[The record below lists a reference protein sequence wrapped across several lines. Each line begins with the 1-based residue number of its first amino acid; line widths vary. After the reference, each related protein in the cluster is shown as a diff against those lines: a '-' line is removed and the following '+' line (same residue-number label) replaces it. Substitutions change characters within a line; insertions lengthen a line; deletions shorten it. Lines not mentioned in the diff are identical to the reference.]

1 MAQRAGEPTEVGRP
15 SEDMVGRWNRTFS
28 AAAEHFDDEPVSF
41 FARFG
46 AELVARCG
54 AAPGDRV
61 LDVGCGTGHAALAA
75 AEVVGRRGRV
85 VGADLAAPLLD
96 VARAKASARGVEHV
110 EFVEG
115 DFRALGF
122 PDGAFDVVLC
132 SFAIFL
138 VPDMPGALAELW
150 RMVAP
155 GGRLGVTSW
164 GPELFQPAGSMW
176 WEALKG
182 ELAAADVPTG
192 PSPRAQWESP
202 EQAVRLFAAG
212 GIDAPITSEYVAGVH
227 RIRNGDEWW
236 TIVMGTGL
244 RDLVDRLE
252 PAAVDRVRVACA
264 AAIDDADI
272 HDLTSDVIYTVATKP
287 A

>member
-1 MAQRAGEPTEVGRP
+1 MNQRP
-15 SEDMVGRWNRTFS
+15 SEEMVGRWNAAFN
-28 AAAEHFDDEPVSF
+28 AAASHFDEAPVSF

-54 AAPGDRV
+54 VAPGERV

-75 AEVVGRRGRV
+75 AEAVGSSGTV
-85 VGADLAAPLLD
+85 FGADLAVPLLE
-96 VARAKASARGVEHV
+96 VARAKARERGMEHV

-115 DFRALGF
+115 DYRALGF
-122 PDGAFDVVLC
+122 PNGAFDVVLC

-164 GPELFQPAGSMW
+164 GPDLFEPAGSIW
-176 WEALKG
+176 GNALNA
-182 ELAAADVPTG
+182 ERPADQIPTG

-202 EQAVRLFAAG
+202 EMAKGLFAAG
-212 GIDAPITSEYVAGVH
+212 GIDRHIESVYVSGTHPIRS
-227 RIRNGDEWW
+227 GDDWW
-236 TIVMGTGL
+236 TIVLGTGM
-244 RDLVDRLE
+244 RGVVDGLGPE
-252 PAAVDRVRVACA
+252 AAERVRVGTT
-264 AAIDDADI
+264 AAIDEAGVRE
-272 HDLTSDVIYTVATKP
+272 LVTDVVYTVATKP
-287 A
+287 R

>member
-1 MAQRAGEPTEVGRP
+1 MAEGP
-15 SEDMVGRWNRTFS
+15 SEAMVGHWNAAFT
-28 AAAEHFDDEPVSF
+28 AAADHFDDDAVSF

-54 AAPGDRV
+54 IASGERV

-75 AEVVGRRGRV
+75 AEVVGPDGSV
-85 VGADLAAPLLD
+85 VGADLALPLLE
-96 VARAKASARGVEHV
+96 VARAKAAARGIDHV

-115 DFRALGF
+115 DYRALGF
-122 PDGAFDVVLC
+122 PDGSFDVVLC

-138 VPDMPGALAELW
+138 VPDMPGALTELW

-164 GPELFQPAGSMW
+164 GPDLFEPAGSMW
-176 WEALKG
+176 WEALQV
-182 ELAAADVPTG
+182 ELPPDRIPTG

-202 EQAVRLFAAG
+202 EQARGLFAMG
-212 GIDAPITSEYVAGVH
+212 GIDAPITSEYVSGTHA
-227 RIRNGDEWW
+227 IRHGDDWW
-236 TIVMGTGL
+236 TIVLGTGMRGVIESL
-244 RDLVDRLE
+244 PPDAAERVRTATTATIDAAGVRDLV
-252 PAAVDRVRVACA
+252 
-264 AAIDDADI
+264 
-272 HDLTSDVIYTVATKP
+272 TDVIYTVATKS

>member
-1 MAQRAGEPTEVGRP
+1 MGQGS
-15 SEDMVGRWNRTFS
+15 SEEMVDRWNAAFN
-28 AAAEHFDDEPVSF
+28 AAADHFDAEPVSF

-54 AAPGDRV
+54 VAPGERV

-75 AEVVGRRGRV
+75 ADAVGANGTV
-85 VGADLAAPLLD
+85 VGADLSSPLLE
-96 VARAKASARGVEHV
+96 VAREKASARGAHHV

-115 DFRALGF
+115 DYRALGF

-138 VPDMPGALAELW
+138 VPDMPAALAELW

-164 GPELFQPAGSMW
+164 GPELFEPAGSIW
-176 WEALKG
+176 GTALNA
-182 ELAAADVPTG
+182 ERPADQIPTG

-202 EQAVRLFAAG
+202 EQAAGLFTSG
-212 GIDAPITSEYVAGVH
+212 GIDAPIVSEYVAGTH
-227 RIRNGDEWW
+227 PIRHGDDWW
-236 TIVMGTGL
+236 TIVLGTGMRGVIEAL
-244 RDLVDRLE
+244 PPE
-252 PAAVDRVRVACA
+252 AATRVRIATTSMLDA
-264 AAIDDADI
+264 AGVRE
-272 HDLTSDVIYTVATKP
+272 LVTDVIYTVATKP
-287 A
+287 E